1 MVEPRTLWMG
11 LKRVFSA
18 KCTIGMVRGL
28 TYVMVFDRLPSILL
42 ALRAVH
48 EKRIQSKPI
57 MFAQNFSV

>member
-1 MVEPRTLWMG
+1 MVEPRTLWM
-11 LKRVFSA
+11 RVFSA

-28 TYVMVFDRLPSILL
+28 TYMMVFDRLPSILL